1 MSTTAEHLAN
11 GARNA
16 GSRIDEGMR
25 RKSSQLGKFFDDVE
39 ELLRRVSTM
48 EDADISRLRNRVES
62 SIEHVKDRAG
72 HDRRYAINFDKIR
85 NELGWEPSVSLENGL
100 AKTVAWFKENEAWW
114 RCVKSGEYQAYYEKH

>member
-25 RKSSQLGKFFDDVE
+25 RKSSQIGKFFDDVE

-48 EDADISRLRNRVES
+48 EDADILRLRNRVES
-62 SIEHVKDRAG
+62 SIEHVKEATSDGVHRAVDNTRKAALATDEYVRSNPWKIIG
-72 HDRRYAINFDKIR
+72 ATAAVGILIGALLRRK
-85 NELGWEPSVSLENGL
+85 
-100 AKTVAWFKENEAWW
+100 
-114 RCVKSGEYQAYYEKH
+114 